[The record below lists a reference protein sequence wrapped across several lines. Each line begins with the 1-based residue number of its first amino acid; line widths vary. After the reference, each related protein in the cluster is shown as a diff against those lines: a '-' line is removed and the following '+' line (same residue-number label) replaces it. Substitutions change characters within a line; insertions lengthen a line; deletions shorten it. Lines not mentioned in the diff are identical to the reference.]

1 MSDTDPDK
9 NPFLDDS
16 GITGLLDNLLS
27 AGQLAKLDPRR
38 LEAIE
43 RQAENVRDAMLT
55 DLEAL
60 GKLSARAAET
70 GEVCDHTWINIGWLT
85 AFLSE
90 LASICNLYADNA
102 RFELEGGFAG
112 AEARESER
120 AEMGKRGNQ
129 NH

>member
-70 GEVCDHTWINIGWLT
+70 GEVCDHTWINIG
-85 AFLSE
+85 
-90 LASICNLYADNA
+90 
-102 RFELEGGFAG
+102 
-112 AEARESER
+112 
-120 AEMGKRGNQ
+120 
-129 NH
+129 